1 MKQVAPPI
9 KAEKGLFFGLPV
21 ERATGE
27 RTSLGMQ
34 GRWVS
39 YLWRAARR

>member
-27 RTSLGMQ
+27 RTSLGMHW
-34 GRWVS
+34 RWVS
-39 YLWRAARR
+39 YVWRAARR